1 MYAEKFNPLGNDFY
15 KENHDLGLLKFS
27 LSEIIKYLDFD
38 FMDSIN

>member
-1 MYAEKFNPLGNDFY
+1 MIFY

-27 LSEIIKYLDFD
+27 LSEKIKYLDFH